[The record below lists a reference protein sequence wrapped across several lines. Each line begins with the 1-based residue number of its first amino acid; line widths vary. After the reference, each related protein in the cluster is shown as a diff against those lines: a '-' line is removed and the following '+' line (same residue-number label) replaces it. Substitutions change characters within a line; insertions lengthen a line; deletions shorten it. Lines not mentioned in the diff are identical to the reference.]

1 MSKDCYQKKPQ
12 NAGWTHMSNIYVHYL
27 RNKKLEM
34 NTYFFTKVL
43 DKEFYKVRKSITCI
57 LKIKVLNRLYEKS
70 QQIKNINDIIKA
82 KPQF

>member
-1 MSKDCYQKKPQ
+1 
-12 NAGWTHMSNIYVHYL
+12 
-27 RNKKLEM
+27 M

-57 LKIKVLNRLYEKS
+57 LKINVLNRLYEKS